1 MMRDQHHDLSLRSA
15 LAPAVYSANQAGTV
29 IDRRDF
35 QSLTFVIQTGVGG
48 ITFTTTNKITYVLED
63 SDDGSNF
70 EAVAADAVLGA
81 NPVSGVIR
89 AITAAHA
96 APSVTQC
103 GYIGDKRYVR
113 LTAQFGGTH
122 ATGTAISA
130 TAALGNPRQRPVA

>member
-1 MMRDQHHDLSLRSA
+1 MRDQHHDLSLRSA
-15 LAPAVYSANQAGTV
+15 LAPAVYSANAAGTV

-35 QSLTFVIQTGVGG
+35 QSLTFLIQTGVGG
-48 ITFTTTNKITYVLED
+48 ISFTTTNKITYVLED
-63 SDDGSNF
+63 SDDGSTF
-70 EAVAADAVLGA
+70 AAVDAEDVVGA

-96 APSVTQC
+96 QPSVTQC

-122 ATGTAISA
+122 GTGTAIAASA
-130 TAALGNPRQRPVA
+130 VLGHPRQRPVA